1 MRMAETSIEM
11 FTGVFNN
18 TAGIEDGMP
27 SGMPDQVDAEATE
40 AVSNFPSKNCTALS
54 TLDLTDVVT
63 RLTIGNEEYWG
74 TVSTAWLSVFYV
86 YVIVCCPLLLIV
98 NFRYL
103 WILWKK
109 LRSAKIKN
117 NFAMILICNYC
128 VWSFTGVIHQLLLI
142 IEVNTANQTLAVTSK
157 IFHQLS
163 FTTLINGLTIV
174 AVFEYFLLQYKFGN
188 RSVISYSLC
197 GIPTF
202 LIVVVIIV
210 ILLSASGSALIVMVI
225 LTMALVLIGVGSSTA
240 MVIMTYRI
248 RHQRLKSLYKV
259 VFTSYIFLML
269 LSYHLV
275 NALVKVIANK
285 NCVENAQ
292 GNRVSWLIIQCI
304 IVLLELIVGYLIADF
319 VKPWRQ
325 QGHIQQPHLTINV
338 NSVLQADAF
347 HCGTKSTR
355 DQLLQGIVSD
365 SFEAKVNMTKT
376 IESAATGAAAD
387 EFSKLESRPKEP
399 SKETK
404 LREFNDNG
412 GVKPTVARIEYV
424 PLPLNNSIER
434 ECFSHSFDTEYSLE
448 RNSRLQLE
456 KSGNFY
462 DINTLSYH
470 KPDCNSFTPI
480 PALEFSCR
488 SVRNNAS
495 LISTLHVEVVPAH
508 SPVDTDN
515 LIGDIEVGLFDERGG
530 VFHSYKH
537 GVTVVVPTG
546 AIPIGV
552 LAELKFAAT
561 LVGNVK
567 FTNKSP
573 VSAIYWLCMDVELQK
588 SIELRLPHFAD
599 IATPMNAHNL
609 QFVKSIHSPSD
620 TIEGSMF
627 TIDGGRFP
635 IGEPY
640 GLIQIDHFCYYCIAV
655 NKLER
660 TSIPNNKYSIVA
672 ITQRQP
678 EKSEWTAHICILPLI
693 RTCIEKLKGQYGS
706 EWNCQ
711 SLSEF
716 SFTQGCDQV
725 SIECQ
730 GYNLQGMAE
739 VVLLS
744 NNEIYQQDVDFHHY
758 YESNCLDEL
767 RLRMDEK
774 LYPPRFTVVV
784 HAKDKK
790 MFESSRYMNYKLT
803 SGTKTISG
811 KLTMPSIDVFGLSS
825 SGSDS
830 SFKRKK
836 YNSGTSGYRSD
847 DSIEHLPDE
856 HEFVTGG

>member
-1 MRMAETSIEM
+1 
-11 FTGVFNN
+11 
-18 TAGIEDGMP
+18 
-27 SGMPDQVDAEATE
+27 
-40 AVSNFPSKNCTALS
+40 
-54 TLDLTDVVT
+54 
-63 RLTIGNEEYWG
+63 
-74 TVSTAWLSVFYV
+74 
-86 YVIVCCPLLLIV
+86 
-98 NFRYL
+98 
-103 WILWKK
+103 
-109 LRSAKIKN
+109 
-117 NFAMILICNYC
+117 
-128 VWSFTGVIHQLLLI
+128 
-142 IEVNTANQTLAVTSK
+142 
-157 IFHQLS
+157 
-163 FTTLINGLTIV
+163 
-174 AVFEYFLLQYKFGN
+174 
-188 RSVISYSLC
+188 
-197 GIPTF
+197 
-202 LIVVVIIV
+202 
-210 ILLSASGSALIVMVI
+210 
-225 LTMALVLIGVGSSTA
+225 
-240 MVIMTYRI
+240 
-248 RHQRLKSLYKV
+248 
-259 VFTSYIFLML
+259 
-269 LSYHLV
+269 
-275 NALVKVIANK
+275 
-285 NCVENAQ
+285 
-292 GNRVSWLIIQCI
+292 
-304 IVLLELIVGYLIADF
+304 
-319 VKPWRQ
+319 
-325 QGHIQQPHLTINV
+325 
-338 NSVLQADAF
+338 
-347 HCGTKSTR
+347 
-355 DQLLQGIVSD
+355 
-365 SFEAKVNMTKT
+365 
-376 IESAATGAAAD
+376 
-387 EFSKLESRPKEP
+387 
-399 SKETK
+399 
-404 LREFNDNG
+404 
-412 GVKPTVARIEYV
+412 
-424 PLPLNNSIER
+424 
-434 ECFSHSFDTEYSLE
+434 
-448 RNSRLQLE
+448 
-456 KSGNFY
+456 
-462 DINTLSYH
+462 
-470 KPDCNSFTPI
+470 
-480 PALEFSCR
+480 
-488 SVRNNAS
+488 
-495 LISTLHVEVVPAH
+495 
-508 SPVDTDN
+508 
-515 LIGDIEVGLFDERGG
+515 
-530 VFHSYKH
+530 
-537 GVTVVVPTG
+537 
-546 AIPIGV
+546 
-552 LAELKFAAT
+552 
-561 LVGNVK
+561 
-567 FTNKSP
+567 
-573 VSAIYWLCMDVELQK
+573 MDVELQK

-856 HEFVTGG
+856 HEFVTGKLQFRNLMVLTMSVNPKWFTLGCALCVPIDKLERLGDKYHDNPMKALVRVYRYWLADKNGLQPTWEKLLGALQKINEYRLVTSLTRTQLGDNHHVQYSPVFYDDCSEPEKELVMRNIRLEMLNLTALIPVLNKHHLLTLDDNYVLLNYLVSPMERANALVYQILPSKGPEAFKKFITCLQEETEHIGHQELARILTTLKPKMMETMV